1 MEFHKDLCPENIST
15 VRGLIDGTFKSE
27 FNDNKNREYIF
38 YFTSTKH
45 LDLIVTNGKFTKTED
60 LVILSMLL
68 GQNTTRTS
76 TFSMGSNKKYQQEAK
91 SIIALAENFV
101 NVQWIELLERVC
113 QRQKCQC

>member
-1 MEFHKDLCPENIST
+1 MALLNLSST
-15 VRGLIDGTFKSE
+15 TIKIG
-27 FNDNKNREYIF
+27 EYIF

-76 TFSMGSNKKYQQEAK
+76 TFSMGSNKVSTSE
-91 SIIALAENFV
+91 IDHCPL
-101 NVQWIELLERVC
+101 
-113 QRQKCQC
+113 QKILSMSNG

>member
-1 MEFHKDLCPENIST
+1 MALLNLSLTTIKI
-15 VRGLIDGTFKSE
+15 G
-27 FNDNKNREYIF
+27 EYIF

-76 TFSMGSNKKYQQEAK
+76 TFSMGSNK
-91 SIIALAENFV
+91 SINKKRNRSLPFAENFV
-101 NVQWIELLERVC
+101 NVQWIELLEKGMPTAKVSMLIL
-113 QRQKCQC
+113 

>member
-1 MEFHKDLCPENIST
+1 MALLNLSLTTIKI
-15 VRGLIDGTFKSE
+15 G
-27 FNDNKNREYIF
+27 EYIF

-76 TFSMGSNKKYQQEAK
+76 TFSMDPTKVSTRSEIDHCPLQKILSMSNG
-91 SIIALAENFV
+91 
-101 NVQWIELLERVC
+101 
-113 QRQKCQC
+113 

>member
-27 FNDNKNREYIF
+27 LTTIKIGEYIF
-38 YFTSTKH
+38 YFTSKKH

-68 GQNTTRTS
+68 GQT
-76 TFSMGSNKKYQQEAK
+76 
-91 SIIALAENFV
+91 
-101 NVQWIELLERVC
+101 LLEQAHFLWDPTKVSTRSEIDHC
-113 QRQKCQC
+113 PLQKILSMSNG